1 MNEFIK
7 ILAIAI
13 IGVILALTVKRT
25 NAELALVISVT
36 TGLVIIFNILSIID
50 GVQSKFSMY
59 ASAYSLPRAIY
70 EPLVKCMLI
79 CVTAKICGEICRQS
93 GESALALKVDL
104 AGSLAGILA
113 AFPLLEYVLTLISS
127 MPAVN

>member
-25 NAELALVISVT
+25 NAELALIISIT
-36 TGLVIIFNILSIID
+36 TGVVIIFNILSVTD
-50 GVQSKFSMY
+50 SVQSKFSMY
-59 ASAYSLPRAIY
+59 ARAFSLPQEIY
-70 EPLVKCMLI
+70 EPLVKCTLI
-79 CVTAKICGEICRQS
+79 SVTAKICSELCRQS
-93 GESALALKVDL
+93 GETALSLKVQL
-104 AGSLAGILA
+104 AGSLAGILS
-113 AFPLLEYVLTLISS
+113 AFPLLEYVLNLISL